1 MKNVKL
7 LSLAL
12 IAILSLVLQAGCGS
26 ASTQA
31 PAAPAAQQK
40 AAGSMPN
47 EDPKP
52 IAQDLERK
60 LQDTAAKVKE
70 GKWSEAKIIVAEAIK
85 TNDRL
90 VVHITDTKLKDA
102 LSKSVKEVSEA
113 VSASPADRKSTEA
126 KIDAALN
133 NLKQAN
139 VQLQSH
145 SH

>member
-12 IAILSLVLQAGCGS
+12 IAILSLVLLAGCGS
-26 ASTQA
+26 SNTQA
-31 PAAPAAQQK
+31 PATTAAQQK
-40 AAGSMPN
+40 AASSMPN

-70 GKWSEAKIIVAEAIK
+70 GKWSDAKIIAAEAIK

-90 VVHITDTKLKDA
+90 VVHITDTKMKDA

-113 VSASPADRKSTEA
+113 VSASPADQKNAET
-126 KIDAALN
+126 KIAAALS
-133 NLKQAN
+133 NLKQTN
-139 VQLQSH
+139 VQLQGH
-145 SH
+145 